1 MTAFAFFGALEAGF
15 IFGLVALGVYLSFRV
30 LHFPDLTVDGSFP
43 LGACV
48 AVILIV
54 GGMDPFLATAIA
66 AAAGFLAGMTTALLH
81 TGLKVIHL
89 LAGIL
94 VMLALYSVNLR
105 IMGRPNTPL
114 LGEATVF
121 SALEALPLPAYIVLP
136 AALFV
141 LTGLAKLLLDWFLH
155 TEAGLAIR
163 AVGANPRMAAAN
175 GIDRN
180 RAIVV
185 GMGLSNAYVAL
196 AGALFAQTQGV
207 ADVSMGLGVIII
219 GLAAVIIGETILPAR
234 GILLATLAVVLG
246 AVFYRLAIALALNL
260 DAIGLKAQDLN
271 LITAAVV
278 VAAIALSRLRK
289 GARASADRMEGGQAF
304 KLTSDERAG

>member
-15 IFGLVALGVYLSFRV
+15 VFGLVALGVYLSFRV

-48 AVILIV
+48 AVVLIV
-54 GGMDPFLATAIA
+54 GGMNPLLATALA
-66 AAAGFLAGMTTALLH
+66 LSAGFMAGVVTALLH
-81 TGLKVIHL
+81 TRLKVIHL

-114 LGEATVF
+114 LGDATVF
-121 SALEALPLPAYIVLP
+121 TALQALPVPGYVALP
-136 AALFV
+136 AALFLLV
-141 LTGLAKLLLDWFLH
+141 GLTKLSMDWFLT

-175 GIDRN
+175 GIERN
-180 RAIVV
+180 RAIVL

-207 ADVSMGLGVIII
+207 ADVSMGFGVVIV

-234 GILLATLAVVLG
+234 AIVLATAAVVLG
-246 AVFYRLAIALALNL
+246 AVLYRLAIALALNL

-271 LITAAVV
+271 LVTAAVV

-289 GARASADRMEGGQAF
+289 GARAAADRMEAGQAF
-304 KLTSDERAG
+304 KLSSDEGTG